1 MRLRTFTAATMSE
14 AMALVRARLGPE
26 AVIVSTEEGDDG
38 ATRVTAAVEQAERL
52 APGIEPDVIDVLNE
66 ALSGHGLSPLIIE
79 KILCAA
85 LPFETD
91 EPLLAL
97 ASAFTTF
104 FSFAPLDGE
113 RREGAARRPLLL
125 VGPPGA
131 GKTVSIAKLATRAV
145 MAGRPVRLVTADTV
159 RAGGIEQLEA
169 FARVLRL
176 QLHRAESAQRLA
188 PLAAAGESGELL
200 LIDSPGINPYSA
212 GDRRELS
219 QLISLSGAEPVLV
232 LPAGGDAV
240 DTVEMARIFR
250 DLGASRMI
258 VTRLDM
264 VQRLG
269 SVVACAAALR
279 LGFAEAGTSSNVAKG
294 LTAFNPVVLARL
306 ILPKPTQESRQVNAM
321 RGSP

>member
-1 MRLRTFTAATMSE
+1 MRLRTFTAATMGE
-14 AMALVRARLGPE
+14 AMALVRARLGPD

-38 ATRVTAAVEQAERL
+38 ATRVTAAVERPEPL
-52 APGIEPDVIDVLNE
+52 AAGIEPDVIDTLNE
-66 ALSGHGLSPLIIE
+66 ALSAHGLSPLVIE

-91 EPLLAL
+91 DPLLAL
-97 ASAFTTF
+97 ASAFATF
-104 FSFAPLDGE
+104 FSFSPLDGE
-113 RREGAARRPLLL
+113 VRRPLLL

-131 GKTVSIAKLATRAV
+131 GKTVSVAKLATRAA
-145 MAGRPVRLVTADTV
+145 MAGKPVRLVTADTV

-176 QLHRAESAQRLA
+176 PLHRAESAQRLA
-188 PLAAAGESGELL
+188 PLCADLAPGELL
-200 LIDSPGINPYSA
+200 LVDSPGINPYSI

-219 QLISLSGAEPVLV
+219 QLIAASGAEPVLV

-250 DLGASRMI
+250 DLGVGRMV

-269 SVVACAAALR
+269 SIVACSETLR
-279 LGFAEAGTSSNVAKG
+279 LAFAEAGTSPDIAKG
-294 LTAFNPVVLARL
+294 LAAFNPVVLARL
-306 ILPKPTQESRQVNAM
+306 ILPKPVQQPRQAHAM

>member
-26 AVIVSTEEGDDG
+26 AVIVSTDEGEDG
-38 ATRVTAAVEQAERL
+38 ATRVTAAVEQLDRP
-52 APGIEPDVIDVLNE
+52 APGVEPDVIDLLNE
-66 ALSGHGLSPLIIE
+66 ALSGHGLAPLLVE

-97 ASAFTTF
+97 ASAFATF
-104 FSFAPLDGE
+104 FTFAPI
-113 RREGAARRPLLL
+113 EGGAGARRPLLL

-145 MAGRPVRLVTADTV
+145 MAGRPGRLATADTV

-169 FARVLRL
+169 FARLLKL
-176 QLHRAESAQRLA
+176 QLFRAESAQRLA
-188 PLAAAGESGELL
+188 PLASSVEPGELL
-200 LIDSPGINPYSA
+200 LIDSPGINPFSA

-219 QLISLSGAEPVLV
+219 QLIAVSGAEPVLV
-232 LPAGGDAV
+232 MPAGGDSV
-240 DTVEMARIFR
+240 DTAEMGRIFR

-269 SVVACAAALR
+269 SIIACAEALR
-279 LGFAEAGTSSNVAKG
+279 FALAEAGTSPDIAKG
-294 LTAFNPVVLARL
+294 LAAFNPVVLARL
-306 ILPKPTQESRQVNAM
+306 ILPKSIEQPRQAHAM

>member
-14 AMALVRARLGPE
+14 AIALVRARLGPD

-38 ATRVTAAVEQAERL
+38 ATRVTAAVEQVERL
-52 APGIEPDVIDVLNE
+52 SSGIEPDVIDVLNE
-66 ALSGHGLSPLIIE
+66 ALSAHGLSPLVVE

-97 ASAFTTF
+97 GSAFATF

-113 RREGAARRPLLL
+113 VRRPLLL

-131 GKTVSIAKLATRAV
+131 GKTVSLAKIATRAV
-145 MAGRPVRLVTADTV
+145 MTGRPVRLVTADTV

-176 QLHRAESAQRLA
+176 QLHRAESAKHLA
-188 PLAAAGESGELL
+188 PLAAAIEPNELL

-219 QLISLSGAEPVLV
+219 QLVMASGAEPVLV

-240 DTVEMARIFR
+240 DTLEMARIFR
-250 DLGASRMI
+250 DIGASRMV

-269 SVVACAAALR
+269 SVIACAESLR
-279 LGFAEAGTSSNVAKG
+279 LSFAEAGTSPDIAKG
-294 LTAFNPVVLARL
+294 LAAFNPVVLARL
-306 ILPKPTQESRQVNAM
+306 ILPKAAQQPQQVHAM

>member
-1 MRLRTFTAATMSE
+1 MRLRTFTANTMSE
-14 AMALVRARLGPE
+14 AMALVRARLGPD
-26 AVIVSTEEGDDG
+26 AIIVATDEGEDG
-38 ATRVTAAVEQAERL
+38 ATRVTAAVDRPERP
-52 APGIEPDVIDVLNE
+52 APAIEPDVIDVLNE
-66 ALSGHGLSPLIIE
+66 ALSGHGLAPLLVE

-91 EPLLAL
+91 DPLLAL
-97 ASAFTTF
+97 ASAFSTL
-104 FSFAPLDGE
+104 FSFASLEGE
-113 RREGAARRPLLL
+113 PRRPILLA
-125 VGPPGA
+125 GPPGA
-131 GKTVSIAKLATRAV
+131 GKTVSAAKLATRAV
-145 MAGRPVRLVTADTV
+145 VAGKPVRLVTADTV

-176 QLHRAESAQRLA
+176 PLARAENAQRLA
-188 PLAAAGESGELL
+188 PLAAEVRPGELL

-219 QLISLSGAEPVLV
+219 QLIAASGAEPVLV

-240 DTVEMARIFR
+240 DTLELARIFR

-269 SVVACAAALR
+269 GIVACADTLR
-279 LGFAEAGTSSNVAKG
+279 LGFAEAGVSADIAKG

-306 ILPKPTQESRQVNAM
+306 LLPKPAQPQRQAHA
-321 RGSP
+321 

>member
-1 MRLRTFTAATMSE
+1 MQLRTFTAATMSE

-26 AVIVSTEEGDDG
+26 AIIVNTEEGDDG
-38 ATRVTAAVEQAERL
+38 NTRVTAAVEREERL
-52 APGIEPDVIDVLNE
+52 APGIEPDVIDLLNE
-66 ALSGHGLSPLIIE
+66 ALSGHGLAPLLVE

-85 LPFETD
+85 LPFDTQD
-91 EPLLAL
+91 PLLAL
-97 ASAFTTF
+97 SSAFATLF
-104 FSFAPLDGE
+104 GFAPLDGE
-113 RREGAARRPLLL
+113 VRRPLLL

-145 MAGRPVRLVTADTV
+145 VAGKTVRLVTADTV

-169 FARVLRL
+169 FARVLKL
-176 QLHRAESAQRLA
+176 KLARADGARDLA
-188 PLAAAGESGELL
+188 PLAAARADELL

-219 QLISLSGAEPVLV
+219 ALITASGAEPVLV
-232 LPAGGDAV
+232 LPAGGDAF

-250 DLGASRMI
+250 DLGTGRMI

-269 SVVACAAALR
+269 SVIAAAEALH
-279 LGFAEAGTSSNVAKG
+279 LGFAEAGTSPDIASGIA
-294 LTAFNPVVLARL
+294 AFNPVVLARL
-306 ILPKPTQESRQVNAM
+306 ILPKPAQQRRQANAM

>member
-1 MRLRTFTAATMSE
+1 MRLRTFTAASMSE
-14 AMALVRARLGPE
+14 AMALVRTRLG
-26 AVIVSTEEGDDG
+26 ADAIIVATEEGEDG
-38 ATRVTAAVEQAERL
+38 ATRVTAAVEQPERL

-66 ALSGHGLSPLIIE
+66 ALSAHGLAPLLVE

-91 EPLLAL
+91 DPLLAM

-104 FSFAPLDGE
+104 FTFAPLDGE
-113 RREGAARRPLLL
+113 PRRPLLL
-125 VGPPGA
+125 AGPPGA
-131 GKTVSIAKLATRAV
+131 GKTVSAAKLATRAV
-145 MAGRPVRLVTADTV
+145 MAGRPVRLVTTDTV

-169 FARVLRL
+169 FARVLQL
-176 QLHRAESAQRLA
+176 PLHRAESAARLA
-188 PLAAAGESGELL
+188 PIAAEAKPGELL
-200 LIDSPGINPYSA
+200 IIDSPGINPYSA

-219 QLISLSGAEPVLV
+219 QLIATSGAEPVLV
-232 LPAGGDAV
+232 LPAGGDGF
-240 DTVEMARIFR
+240 DTIELARIFR
-250 DLGASRMI
+250 DLGVSRMI

-269 SVVACAAALR
+269 SVIACADTLR
-279 LGFAEAGTSSNVAKG
+279 LGFAEAGTSPDIAKG

-306 ILPKPTQESRQVNAM
+306 ILPKPTQPQRQANAM

>member
-1 MRLRTFTAATMSE
+1 VLTPPEPAMGAA
-14 AMALVRARLGPE
+14 
-26 AVIVSTEEGDDG
+26 
-38 ATRVTAAVEQAERL
+38 
-52 APGIEPDVIDVLNE
+52 APGGPDLAEVKGME
-66 ALSGHGLSPLIIE
+66 TAKRALEIAAAGGHN
-79 KILCAA
+79 
-85 LPFETD
+85 
-91 EPLLAL
+91 
-97 ASAFTTF
+97 
-104 FSFAPLDGE
+104 
-113 RREGAARRPLLL
+113 LLL

-250 DLGASRMI
+250 DLGTSRMI